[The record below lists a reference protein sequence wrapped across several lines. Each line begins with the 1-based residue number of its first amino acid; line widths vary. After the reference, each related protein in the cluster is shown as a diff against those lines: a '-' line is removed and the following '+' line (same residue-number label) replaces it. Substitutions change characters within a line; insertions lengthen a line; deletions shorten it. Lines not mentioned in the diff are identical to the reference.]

1 MPKTPRTQATRA
13 LDARKIPYT
22 VHTFPDT
29 IRDAEQV
36 ATALG
41 IAPEQ
46 VFKTLVVVREDDPN
60 AHPYLVLLPAN
71 AALDLRR
78 FARAVGVKGVRMAS
92 HEGAERL
99 TGLKVGGISALA
111 LLNRPFSVY
120 IDASALA
127 LHEMLVSGGQRGVD
141 LQLRVADLI
150 ALTNAQPIEATI
162 PKEALP

>member
-13 LDARKIPYT
+13 LDARKITYT

-36 ATALG
+36 ATELG
-41 IAPEQ
+41 QPPER
-46 VFKTLVVVREDDPN
+46 VFKTLVVQREDDAN
-60 AHPYLVLLPAN
+60 AHPYLVMLPAN

-92 HEGAERL
+92 HEGAEKL
-99 TGLKVGGISALA
+99 TGLKVGGISTLA

-120 IDASALA
+120 IDASALTFD
-127 LHEMLVSGGQRGVD
+127 EILVSGGQRGVD

-150 ALTNAQPIEATI
+150 ALTNAQAVDATI
-162 PKEALP
+162 PKETS